1 MLAISA
7 IKKVHSR
14 HAHGSCD
21 IKRMHKLAILTA
33 GAFPDCWPK
42 TKNECTYDTHLGAV
56 EEEGGSP
63 MLPLR

>member
-1 MLAISA
+1 
-7 IKKVHSR
+7 
-14 HAHGSCD
+14 
-21 IKRMHKLAILTA
+21 MHKLAILTA